1 VKLKV
6 NNMDVNVM
14 LDSGATHIFLSD
26 KLVEKLGLQFSS
38 VTLGHRGDP
47 LIIIYIE
54 KRTYI

>member
-26 KLVEKLGLQFSS
+26 RLVEKLGLQLSS
-38 VTLGHRGDP
+38 VTLGYRGDP
-47 LIIIYIE
+47 LIIIYIG
-54 KRTYI
+54 KGTYI